1 MDRDTWFISAIIIAG
16 VLALLNAW
24 RGAYLIRSGDM
35 AGGRKAMVLG
45 LAMLMLIGFAIYIRP
60 V

>member
-1 MDRDTWFISAIIIAG
+1 MDREIWFISAIVIAA

-24 RGAYLIRSGDM
+24 RGAVLIRSGDM
-35 AGGRKAMVLG
+35 DGGRKAMVLG